1 MVKDNKHNKNDPSIR
16 GGSRKFEMDEKKRL
30 YKLSGGRPARYN
42 KLIEAMAAEDEAE
55 LAALKKE
62 VEEKAKAEAKPKKS
76 KAKKSVKKNADKK

>member
-1 MVKDNKHNKNDPSIR
+1 MVKDNKHNKTDPSIR

-30 YKLSGGRPARYN
+30 YKLSGGRPARYK

-55 LAALKKE
+55 LATLKKE